1 MASPLIDAARLNA
14 MLTGSHPPVVL
25 DIRWTLRGGAD
36 AEGFARGH
44 IPGARFLHM
53 ERELSGAAGAG
64 GRHPLPGAQEFA
76 EAIRRAGVNDDSVVV
91 CYDDGPAVAASRAW
105 WLLRHFGHRDAFVL
119 DGGLAAWTAAGFPLS
134 TDAPEVSEGGF
145 TLGET
150 LAPAIDSDEVLD
162 AAQDG
167 VLLDA
172 RDNER
177 FQGIT
182 EPVDKVAGHIPGAV
196 SAPTA
201 ANMGP
206 DGRLR
211 SAEELR
217 ERFEGLGVTGDKPVT
232 VYCGSGVSAAH
243 EILALEHD
251 GYTATALYPGS
262 WSHWI
267 EDPANPVET
276 GPGRD

>member
-14 MLTGSHPPVVL
+14 MLTGGNPPIVL
-25 DIRWTLRGGAD
+25 DIRWTLQGGAD
-36 AEGFARGH
+36 AEGYARGH
-44 IPGARFLHM
+44 IHGARFLHM
-53 ERELSGAAGAG
+53 ERELSGAAGAR
-64 GRHPLPGAQEFA
+64 GRHPLPGAEEFA

-91 CYDDGPAVAASRAW
+91 CYDDGPSMAASRAW

-134 TDAPEVSEGGF
+134 IDEPAASEGDF

-172 RDNER
+172 RDIER
-177 FQGIT
+177 FQGVT
-182 EPVDKVAGHIPGAV
+182 EPIDKVAGHIPGAV

-201 ANMGP
+201 ANAGP

-211 SAEELR
+211 SPGELR

-232 VYCGSGVSAAH
+232 VYCGSGISAAH
-243 EILALEHD
+243 EILALEHA
-251 GYTATALYPGS
+251 GYTAAALYPGS

-276 GPGRD
+276 GHGRG

>member
-14 MLTGSHPPVVL
+14 MLTGSRPPVVL
-25 DIRWTLRGGAD
+25 DIRWTLQGGAD
-36 AEGFARGH
+36 AEGYARGH

-53 ERELSGAAGAG
+53 ERELSGVAGAG

-76 EAIRRAGVNDDSVVV
+76 QAVRRAGVNGDSVVV
-91 CYDDGPAVAASRAW
+91 CYDDGPGVSASRAW

-134 TDAPEVSEGGF
+134 TDEPEVSEGDF

-201 ANMGP
+201 ANTGP

-217 ERFEGLGVTGDKPVT
+217 ERFEALGVSGDKPVT
-232 VYCGSGVSAAH
+232 VYCGSGITAAH
-243 EILALEHD
+243 EILALEHA
-251 GYTATALYPGS
+251 GYAAALYPGS

-276 GPGRD
+276 GPGRG